1 MLTRLAWFRN
11 LLWLRDQNGV
21 TLPAMPTSKGEGE
34 VLITVAV
41 PEKLKNEVR
50 AQAALQGTTF
60 KAVLAAALKAWL
72 RDAKRRRR

>member
-1 MLTRLAWFRN
+1 
-11 LLWLRDQNGV
+11 
-21 TLPAMPTSKGEGE
+21 MPTSKGEGE